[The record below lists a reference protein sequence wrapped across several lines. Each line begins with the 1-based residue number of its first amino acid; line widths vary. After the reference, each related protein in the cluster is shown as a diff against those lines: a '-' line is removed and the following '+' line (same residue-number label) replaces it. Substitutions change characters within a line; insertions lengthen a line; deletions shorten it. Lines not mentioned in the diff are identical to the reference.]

1 MAAAALGCLEWVV
14 RAVLVPARST
24 KLLRHLASVA
34 SPLRSRQFGVFQR
47 GGFSSFTS
55 LSSHCSRSSSAGI
68 SSQSLRFCTSSAVS
82 ASSRR
87 QRVAGQRQLVGCRA
101 VRRRAEY
108 FCVRWICER
117 PRTVAR
123 LAHVLCCGVY
133 RLHVQHRASLSVCDV
148 LTCDRLF
155 WCAFLEP
162 RAVRR
167 ERAVAA
173 ARTLDKRL
181 RAALHAR

>member
-1 MAAAALGCLEWVV
+1 
-14 RAVLVPARST
+14 
-24 KLLRHLASVA
+24 
-34 SPLRSRQFGVFQR
+34 
-47 GGFSSFTS
+47 
-55 LSSHCSRSSSAGI
+55 
-68 SSQSLRFCTSSAVS
+68 
-82 ASSRR
+82 
-87 QRVAGQRQLVGCRA
+87 VAGQRQLVGCRA